1 MKNSII
7 LSIILFLTSCTPIY
21 ISSQYLQAP
30 PKDEVKK
37 ILLVINN
44 EKAPKDYYKYFD
56 LELRRSLKRYKIE
69 LQSYSFNEN
78 TISPKKAIKANI
90 QKYQSDVIMYI
101 STSEIIRVYNYSMN
115 RDVISEII
123 TKVSMKL
130 PNNED
135 TFWEASLKTGLYTDE
150 INSTEVLVE
159 KLIQDEVIKNQE
171 VN

>member
-1 MKNSII
+1 
-7 LSIILFLTSCTPIY
+7 
-21 ISSQYLQAP
+21 
-30 PKDEVKK
+30 
-37 ILLVINN
+37 
-44 EKAPKDYYKYFD
+44 
-56 LELRRSLKRYKIE
+56 
-69 LQSYSFNEN
+69 
-78 TISPKKAIKANI
+78 
-90 QKYQSDVIMYI
+90 MYI